1 MESPKFSGLIEKV
14 FSDNDK
20 YSFYY
25 DGKTLNLNLLDYN
38 GSLVG
43 TSFRK
48 EYLSANF
55 TLGGT
60 IGLFNNYCRN
70 NVFNH
75 SAIIVPAQIFIPN
88 QFGYNTKF
96 NRLLFKG
103 KIVNQLFP
111 PIQKLKYDSSK
122 EFYNFYDGSKKIELK
137 SFEETDV
144 RFNTL
149 IAGENYECIFGV
161 YLPGSI
167 TSKSNN
173 LGELT
178 SYFSISS
185 KNEKEIKDILPLYN
199 FVRKIF
205 QFLMKQMD
213 IYFDEIEVS
222 LVNEDGKFEKVGYF
236 IDNAGKESDLKITY
250 NISSLLNNIGT
261 LFSKI
266 CENELNY
273 NYIAKDNTEAKYI
286 TPESYIKVCGAF
298 EHNYAIVFK
307 GLNNKDIFKKNTIEL
322 IANFLDNDRKTN
334 NRSAKYVKYYD
345 HIIEILNHDLNSV
358 ATQYCRCLKKYKK
371 ALDGYIKQL
380 KERYPLKNENC
391 LGSEFASFR
400 NNDAHGGLI
409 EFTDESVCAFLCGLV
424 LIECMILD
432 ISGYSMSEIETI
444 ITDRYCM

>member
-1 MESPKFSGLIEKV
+1 M
-14 FSDNDK
+14 
-20 YSFYY
+20 
-25 DGKTLNLNLLDYN
+25 
-38 GSLVG
+38 
-43 TSFRK
+43 
-48 EYLSANF
+48 
-55 TLGGT
+55 
-60 IGLFNNYCRN
+60 
-70 NVFNH
+70 
-75 SAIIVPAQIFIPN
+75 
-88 QFGYNTKF
+88 
-96 NRLLFKG
+96 
-103 KIVNQLFP
+103 
-111 PIQKLKYDSSK
+111 
-122 EFYNFYDGSKKIELK
+122 
-137 SFEETDV
+137 
-144 RFNTL
+144 

-286 TPESYIKVCGAF
+286 TPESYIKVCG
-298 EHNYAIVFK
+298 IV
-307 GLNNKDIFKKNTIEL
+307 
-322 IANFLDNDRKTN
+322 
-334 NRSAKYVKYYD
+334 
-345 HIIEILNHDLNSV
+345 
-358 ATQYCRCLKKYKK
+358 
-371 ALDGYIKQL
+371 
-380 KERYPLKNENC
+380 
-391 LGSEFASFR
+391 
-400 NNDAHGGLI
+400 
-409 EFTDESVCAFLCGLV
+409 
-424 LIECMILD
+424 
-432 ISGYSMSEIETI
+432 
-444 ITDRYCM
+444 